1 MKIDGSQIVLIQG
14 RLSDEEK
21 KALYSSNEQL
31 DTMSEVWRYPEGTP
45 TEIIFKIEKEGK
57 TIGELKM
64 KNFRW
69 FNRKA
74 ELSIII
80 LPEEQGKGYGTDAL
94 ETIIKHAFKDM
105 NLHRLEGEVIE
116 YNEASKKML
125 ESLGFKNEGRLRE
138 AKYSK
143 GKYWDILRYGLLE
156 NEFGKL

>member
-1 MKIDGSQIVLIQG
+1 MKIKGSKISLNQ
-14 RLSDEEK
+14 RPLSDEEK
-21 KALYSSNEQL
+21 KTLYSSNKDI

-45 TEIIFKIEKEGK
+45 TEIAFKIEREGK

-74 ELSIII
+74 ELALII

-94 ETIIKHAFKDM
+94 KTIIEYAFNDM

-116 YNEASKKML
+116 YNDVSKKVL
-125 ESLGFKNEGRLRE
+125 ETLGFKPEGRLRE

-143 GKYWDILRYGLLE
+143 GKYWDILRYGLLK
-156 NEFGKL
+156 NEYEK